1 MSQTDQVLIQRVQ
14 TGDVHAFE
22 ALFDRYC
29 PAIRAYLLK
38 IVKSDAAADDLTQEV
53 FLRVWTHACQWSEKG
68 AFKAW
73 LYQIATHQAFNFLRS
88 ANRHPQQPLT
98 DPDELPAEEDEEY
111 AFQSWI
117 VDSSALEPDAA
128 AEQAERQRQLWGL
141 IEQLPEEKREV
152 FNLVARME
160 MSIRSAAEKLGIP
173 EGTVKS
179 RLHYA
184 KSWLSQGWHDLEGE

>member
-1 MSQTDQVLIQRVQ
+1 MSLTDQVLIQRVQ
-14 TGDVHAFE
+14 TGDAHAFE

-88 ANRHPQQPLT
+88 SNRHPQLPLT

-184 KSWLSQGWHDLEGE
+184 RTWLSQGWQDLEGE

>member
-1 MSQTDQVLIQRVQ
+1 MSLNDRILMQRVQ
-14 TGDVHAFE
+14 TGDAHAFE
-22 ALFDRYC
+22 ALFGRYC

-38 IVKSDAAADDLTQEV
+38 IVKTDAAADDLTQEV

-68 AFKAW
+68 EFKAW
-73 LYQIATHQAFNFLRS
+73 LYQIATHQAFNHLRS
-88 ANRHPQQPLT
+88 ASRHPQQPLH
-98 DPDELPAEEDEEY
+98 DPDELPAGEDEEY

-117 VDSSALEPDAA
+117 IDSSALEPDAA
-128 AEQAERQRQLWGL
+128 VEQAERQRQLLGL

-160 MSIRSAAEKLGIP
+160 MSIRNAAEKLGIP

-184 KSWLSQGWHDLEGE
+184 KTWLGQGWQDLEDE